1 MEAVADGFVLHCTEP
16 VDVASATDIASYRMS
31 TFTYIFQSAYGS
43 PEVDPTEPKVV
54 AATVGEDGKSI
65 SLKIEGLQR
74 GHVHHLKADGLRAKD
89 GRPLLHADAYYTLM
103 RIPQPAK

>member
-1 MEAVADGFVLHCTEP
+1 MEAVADGFVLHCTGP
-16 VDVASATDIASYRMS
+16 VDAASAADTASYRMS
-31 TFTYIFQSAYGS
+31 AFTYIFQSAYGS
-43 PEVDPTEPKVV
+43 PEVDPTEPKVL

-103 RIPQPAK
+103 RIPHPAR